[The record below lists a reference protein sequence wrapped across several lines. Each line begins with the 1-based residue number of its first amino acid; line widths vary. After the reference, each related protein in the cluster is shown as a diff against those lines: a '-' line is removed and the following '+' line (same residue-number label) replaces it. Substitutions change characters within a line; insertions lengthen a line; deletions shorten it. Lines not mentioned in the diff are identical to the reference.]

1 MIESFKKYVESK
13 NKVITSLQQ
22 SVAKDNLANPKFE
35 LFEVTNE
42 VKRLRT
48 KKSNSWIV
56 HLE

>member
-13 NKVITSLQQ
+13 NKVITSLRQ
-22 SVAKDNLANPKFE
+22 SMAKDNLGNPKFE

-48 KKSNSWIV
+48 KKSNSWII
-56 HLE
+56 